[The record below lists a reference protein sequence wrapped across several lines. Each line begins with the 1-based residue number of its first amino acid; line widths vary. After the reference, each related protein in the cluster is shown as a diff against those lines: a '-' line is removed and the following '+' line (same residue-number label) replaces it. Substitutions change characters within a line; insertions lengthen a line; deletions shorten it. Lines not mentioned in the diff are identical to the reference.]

1 MTRYASVYFIL
12 GMDRTDNELLGLE
25 VLHQF
30 CVVLDKYFSSMCEL
44 DLVFYFDRVYTIL
57 DELIIA
63 GELQEPSAEH
73 VLKSMRDQDLEERSE
88 LLEETMTYGYTNRVI

>member
-1 MTRYASVYFIL
+1 MYFII
-12 GMDRTDNELLGLE
+12 GIDRADNELLALE

-30 CVVLDKYFSSMCEL
+30 CVVLDKYFGSVCEL

-63 GELQEPSAEH
+63 GELQEPSAAH
-73 VLKSMRDQDLEERSE
+73 VLKAMRDQDLEERSE
-88 LLEETMTYGYTNRVI
+88 MLEETMTYGYTDRII